1 MKRRMAAPTAK
12 LEAVGRL
19 YSFVDT
25 LRRQADQLTREKSAI
40 ESLLSLIDEDRVNGR
55 VVDA

>member
-1 MKRRMAAPTAK
+1 MAAPTAK